1 MRTHIPFGLFLA
13 LLALATPAA
22 ALEPT
27 APIPAA
33 HEELGRSLDELIGQL
48 HDLGGRWREHFAPSP
63 RGERPLITLMLRYKD
78 ELGLSADQVQSL
90 ERLRADFQREA
101 IRRDADLR
109 IAVMDLAALLEKDPV
124 DLGPVEA
131 KLREVERLRVD
142 HVDLIQLHAL
152 WHPDDWDRTMAAG
165 GALEA
170 IDRELFSEDYLIR
183 RPLLD
188 AISADGGTPP
198 VLLIDEVDRADE
210 EFEAFLL
217 EVLSDFQVSV
227 PELGTVRARH
237 IPLVVL
243 TSNNAREL
251 SDGLKRRCLHLFID
265 FPTPADELAIIRLKV
280 PEVPAELAKAV
291 VNAVQKI
298 RAMDLRKLP
307 SVSESLDW
315 ARSLVILNAQEL
327 DPAIVESTLSMLV
340 KHEKDLERVR
350 GALDK
355 VLAE

>member
-27 APIPAA
+27 APILAA

-142 HVDLIQLHAL
+142 LRLARIRAIEQGKAQLTAEQRAKLRTLLAEPEHGWPRPRRGAAL
-152 WHPDDWDRTMAAG
+152 TPRADR
-165 GALEA
+165 
-170 IDRELFSEDYLIR
+170 LFS
-183 RPLLD
+183 
-188 AISADGGTPP
+188 
-198 VLLIDEVDRADE
+198 
-210 EFEAFLL
+210 F
-217 EVLSDFQVSV
+217 
-227 PELGTVRARH
+227 
-237 IPLVVL
+237 
-243 TSNNAREL
+243 
-251 SDGLKRRCLHLFID
+251 
-265 FPTPADELAIIRLKV
+265 
-280 PEVPAELAKAV
+280 
-291 VNAVQKI
+291 
-298 RAMDLRKLP
+298 
-307 SVSESLDW
+307 
-315 ARSLVILNAQEL
+315 
-327 DPAIVESTLSMLV
+327 
-340 KHEKDLERVR
+340 
-350 GALDK
+350 
-355 VLAE
+355 

>member
-142 HVDLIQLHAL
+142 LRLARIRAIEQGKAQLTAEQRAKLRTLLAEPEHGWPRPRRGAAL
-152 WHPDDWDRTMAAG
+152 TPRADR
-165 GALEA
+165 
-170 IDRELFSEDYLIR
+170 LFS
-183 RPLLD
+183 
-188 AISADGGTPP
+188 
-198 VLLIDEVDRADE
+198 
-210 EFEAFLL
+210 F
-217 EVLSDFQVSV
+217 
-227 PELGTVRARH
+227 
-237 IPLVVL
+237 
-243 TSNNAREL
+243 
-251 SDGLKRRCLHLFID
+251 
-265 FPTPADELAIIRLKV
+265 
-280 PEVPAELAKAV
+280 
-291 VNAVQKI
+291 
-298 RAMDLRKLP
+298 
-307 SVSESLDW
+307 
-315 ARSLVILNAQEL
+315 
-327 DPAIVESTLSMLV
+327 
-340 KHEKDLERVR
+340 
-350 GALDK
+350 
-355 VLAE
+355 

>member
-142 HVDLIQLHAL
+142 LRLARIRAIEQGKSQLTAEQRAKLRTLLAEPEHGWPRPRRGAAL
-152 WHPDDWDRTMAAG
+152 TPRADR
-165 GALEA
+165 
-170 IDRELFSEDYLIR
+170 LFS
-183 RPLLD
+183 
-188 AISADGGTPP
+188 
-198 VLLIDEVDRADE
+198 
-210 EFEAFLL
+210 F
-217 EVLSDFQVSV
+217 
-227 PELGTVRARH
+227 
-237 IPLVVL
+237 
-243 TSNNAREL
+243 
-251 SDGLKRRCLHLFID
+251 
-265 FPTPADELAIIRLKV
+265 
-280 PEVPAELAKAV
+280 
-291 VNAVQKI
+291 
-298 RAMDLRKLP
+298 
-307 SVSESLDW
+307 
-315 ARSLVILNAQEL
+315 
-327 DPAIVESTLSMLV
+327 
-340 KHEKDLERVR
+340 
-350 GALDK
+350 
-355 VLAE
+355 